1 MNRKFTLLI
10 FLICLV
16 PIASAQVIKSF
27 TQRVSPY
34 SDNKTIYNLRG
45 DFMMI
50 GNTNLTLENYY
61 DGGNNSQEMVYVD
74 VDNDPN
80 TWNSSS
86 ATLEY
91 YSGNE
96 GYGQVK
102 PECTKIVYA
111 GLYWIGRAHNG
122 TSPTIFTV
130 TKNGR
135 TKSFNKHKVLF
146 KHSGDSYH
154 DVTAQ
159 NSEIYFPTNSQDYIY
174 SGYADVT
181 EYVRQKGAGEYFVAD
196 IALNEGRGGSA
207 GYFGGWGLIVIYENS
222 KMKWRDI
229 TIFDGYAFI
238 KSPNAGHQYI
248 SYELPVSGFRTAQ
261 NGDIGMK
268 LGIIAGEGDR
278 SISGDYFEI
287 QKYNTHNWVKLKHT
301 GNSENNFFNGT
312 IPGTNPRNP
321 RKTNNTGI
329 DIAMFNINNAG
340 NSIITNNQTSTKFK
354 YGTNQDTYVI
364 SCIAMAVDA
373 YVPDVQGH
381 ISITTTGGAS
391 YTPGSQIK
399 PGQEIEYELKLTNP
413 SEERILG
420 ASIDIPIPYTAELVS
435 YSATYSTS
443 YNFPEASLA
452 VIDTLGA
459 KMLRWKIG
467 TLPKAGNTQL
477 AALKFKLKATTN
489 CFFLVDRD
497 NCQPKVL
504 LEGKIKGKGENS
516 GRSFGDIKFISG
528 YKDGNCQNEPIYSP
542 LSIDI
547 DAADFVNKKC
557 PQEPQGSTVTK
568 TFEFCETP
576 GVNLYD
582 TISKIFPPVTK
593 FYSNYIFDNT
603 DGVQVAK
610 PAPGATE
617 YTHDNDFPAD
627 ASKISQS
634 GTSYYAIPFGA
645 SACRWEIKI
654 IIRSCN
660 YWVGE
665 ETTDWGT
672 TRNWSK
678 RRTPKTNEDIVFS
691 TIANNGKD
699 AKRNLVLDR
708 DRTITKL
715 VNETNFATII
725 PAGKSLKVKESIVG
739 SETSDKA
746 NKILIHSAAT
756 TPNGTLIVLGQP
768 TSSPVYATVEMYSKA
783 EKLHTPITWED
794 NIPGSPTNGQTFTS
808 SYRWQYFGVP
818 VESVQA
824 DPTFYGA
831 YIRKYEEKYNGD
843 NKKFFQKWKD
853 VRNSDNLTAFAGYEI
868 TQQSHETYT
877 IKGKLNL
884 GDIILTLTRK
894 APAITT
900 YKGLELTLKHYGLGY
915 NLFGNSYTAAI
926 KINQIKFPNTA
937 VEKTV
942 YIYNTGTFSEWAF
955 NKDNHDND
963 NPGEY
968 IVVPSNVGHIMGV
981 DQIPSMQGFML
992 KFKPSQTKFNKNDEH
1007 VTFNYNK
1014 IVSNDKPQR
1023 IIGVRNGSEEAG
1035 YLKVKLEGKTSADVL
1050 WMIETPEATDNFD
1063 DGYDGSKLVGLSS
1076 SAAIFAQEED
1086 NNLQVKSSNSIIDK
1100 AFCFQANKDKKY
1112 KLTIVKSNLD
1122 KYADLQLLDLKT
1134 KTLTPVGRDT
1144 TVYSFTSEDNGDID
1158 KRFMFVNHKT
1168 PTDIYDESS
1177 VDFLDAYLTDNNT
1190 LVINNMTV
1198 SEGIMSIL
1206 DAAGS
1211 TVATGKTP
1219 IGFSKI
1225 PVNLS
1230 AGVYVVAIKAGK
1242 KTKNV
1247 KIVIR

>member
-1 MNRKFTLLI
+1 MNRKFTLLVL
-10 FLICLV
+10 LICLISGSV
-16 PIASAQVIKSF
+16 SAQVMKPF
-27 TQRVSPY
+27 KPRKSPY
-34 SDNKTIYNLRG
+34 LDNKPIISLRG
-45 DFMMI
+45 DFQMI
-50 GNTNLTLENYY
+50 GNTNMTLRNYS
-61 DGGNNSQEMVYVD
+61 DNGNNAQYMVYVD
-74 VDNDPN
+74 KDGDPS
-80 TWNSSS
+80 TLNSSS
-86 ATLEY
+86 ATLVY
-91 YSGNE
+91 PTGTE
-96 GYGQVK
+96 GYGAIDPK
-102 PECTKIVYA
+102 CTSVVYA
-111 GLYWIGRAHNG
+111 GLYWMGRAHNS
-122 TSPTIFTV
+122 SPSNNQFTV
-130 TKNGR
+130 NG
-135 TKSFNKHKVLF
+135 KSLDKLKVRF
-146 KHSGDSYH
+146 KHIGDSYH

-159 NSEIYFPTNSQDYIY
+159 NSNIYFPTNSEDFIY

-207 GYFGGWGLIVIYENS
+207 GYFGGWGLIVVYENS

-229 TIFDGYAFI
+229 TIFDGYA
-238 KSPNAGHQYI
+238 YI
-248 SYELPVSGFRTAQ
+248 YGPSKADYELPVSGFRTAQ
-261 NGDIGMK
+261 KGHIDMR
-268 LGIIAGEGDR
+268 LGIIAGEGDVDIDR
-278 SISGDYFEI
+278 DYFQI
-287 QKYNTHNWVKLKHT
+287 QKHGGGWEYLKHD
-301 GNSENNFFNGT
+301 NNDKNNFFNSS
-312 IPGTNPRNP
+312 IPASNPRNP
-321 RKTNNTGI
+321 KLKNNTGI
-329 DIAMFNINNAG
+329 DIAMFKINNAG
-340 NSIITNNQTSTKFK
+340 NTIIANNQTSTKFR
-354 YGTNQDTYVI
+354 YGSRQDTYVI
-364 SCIAMAVDA
+364 SCIAMSVDA

-381 ISITTTGGAS
+381 IFITATGGVG
-391 YTPGSQIK
+391 YTPGSPVL
-399 PGQEIEYELKLTNP
+399 PGQEIEYELKITNP
-413 SEERILG
+413 SEEKILG
-420 ASIDIPIPYTAELVS
+420 VSMDIPIPYTAEIVPGS
-435 YSATYSTS
+435 YIATYSEPPYS
-443 YNFPEASLA
+443 FPKKWLG
-452 VIDTLGA
+452 VVDTLGA
-459 KMLRWKIG
+459 KILRWKIG
-467 TLPKAGNTQL
+467 DLPKAGTTQL
-477 AALKFKLKATTN
+477 AKLKFKLKATKN
-489 CFFLVDRD
+489 CFYLVDRD
-497 NCQPKVL
+497 NCMPKVQ
-504 LEGKIKGKGENS
+504 LEGKISGKGEMS
-516 GRSFGDIKFISG
+516 GKNFSDIKFISG
-528 YKDGNCQNEPIYSP
+528 YEDGDCQNKPIYAP
-542 LSIDI
+542 LSIKI
-547 DAADFVNKKC
+547 DAADFVNKNC
-557 PQEPQGSTVTK
+557 PQKPHGGTVTRQ
-568 TFEFCETP
+568 FEFCEVP
-576 GVNLYD
+576 GINIHD
-582 TISKIFPPVTK
+582 SIAKIFPPISK
-593 FYSNYIFDNT
+593 FYNKVIFDNVG
-603 DGVQVAK
+603 GVQVAK

-617 YTHDNDFPAD
+617 YTHSNDFPKSSAD
-627 ASKISQS
+627 I
-634 GTSYYAIPFGA
+634 GTKKYYVIPFG
-645 SACRWEIKI
+645 SSSCRWEIEI
-654 IIRSCN
+654 QIRPCN
-660 YWVGE
+660 YWVGSNS
-665 ETTDWGT
+665 TDWGT
-672 TRNWSK
+672 NSNWTKTRV
-678 RRTPKTNEDIVFS
+678 PKNTEDVVFATITNS
-691 TIANNGKD
+691 GKN
-699 AKRNLVLDR
+699 AVKNLVLDQ
-708 DRTITKL
+708 DRTISKL

-843 NKKFFQKWKD
+843 NKKFFQKWKE

-894 APAITT
+894 APEITT

-1050 WMIETPEATDNFD
+1050 WLIETPEATDNFD

-1230 AGVYVVAIKAGK
+1230 SGVYVVAIKAGK

>member
-1 MNRKFTLLI
+1 MNRKFTLLVL
-10 FLICLV
+10 LIYLISATV
-16 PIASAQVIKSF
+16 SAQVMKPF
-27 TQRVSPY
+27 EPRKSPY
-34 SDNKTIYNLRG
+34 LDNKPIISLRG
-45 DFMMI
+45 DFQMI
-50 GNTNLTLENYY
+50 GNTNLTLRNYSHN
-61 DGGNNSQEMVYVD
+61 GNNSQHMKYVD
-74 VDNDPN
+74 IDGDNS
-80 TWNSSS
+80 TVNSSS
-86 ATLEY
+86 ATLVY
-91 YSGNE
+91 PTGNE
-96 GYGQVK
+96 GSGTIA
-102 PECTKIVYA
+102 PACTNVVYA
-111 GLYWIGRAHNG
+111 GLYWMGRAHNS
-122 TSPTIFTV
+122 SPSHNQFTV
-130 TKNGR
+130 NG
-135 TKSFNKHKVLF
+135 KPLDKLKVRF
-146 KHSGDSYH
+146 KHSGDTYR

-159 NSEIYFPTNSQDYIY
+159 NSEIYFPTTTQDFIY
-174 SGYADVT
+174 TGYADVT

-196 IALNEGRGGSA
+196 IALTEGKTNGGA
-207 GYFGGWGLIVIYENS
+207 GYFGGWGLIVVYENS

-238 KSPNAGHQYI
+238 NTIQGVDKNYT
-248 SYELPVSGFRTAQ
+248 LDVSGFRTAQ
-261 NGDIGMK
+261 KGHIDMR

-278 SISGDYFEI
+278 TIPGDYFEI
-287 QKYNTHNWVKLKHT
+287 QKRNTNEWERLKHN
-301 GNSENNFFNGT
+301 GNDDNNFFNSS
-312 IPGTNPRNP
+312 IPAPNQRNP
-321 RKTNNTGI
+321 KLKNNTGI
-329 DIAMFNINNAG
+329 DIAMFRINNQNNA
-340 NSIITNNQTSTKFK
+340 IINNKQTSTRFR
-354 YGTNQDTYVI
+354 YGSRQDTYVI
-364 SCIAMAVDA
+364 SCIAMSVDA

-381 ISITTTGGAS
+381 IFITATGGVG
-391 YTPGSQIK
+391 YTPGTPVL
-399 PGQEIEYELKLTNP
+399 PGQEIEYELKITNP
-413 SEERILG
+413 SEEKILG
-420 ASIDIPIPYTAELVS
+420 VSMDIPIPYTAEIVPGS
-435 YSATYSTS
+435 YVATYSHLYS
-443 YNFPEASLA
+443 FPHKHLS
-452 VIDTLGA
+452 VVDTAGA
-459 KMLRWKIG
+459 KILRWKIG
-467 TLPKAGNTQL
+467 DLPKAGNTEL
-477 AALKFKLKATTN
+477 AKLKFKLKATKN
-489 CFFLVDRD
+489 CFYLVDRD
-497 NCQPKVL
+497 NCLPKVQ
-504 LEGKIKGKGENS
+504 LEGKISGKGEMS
-516 GRSFGDIKFISG
+516 GKNFSDIKFISG
-528 YKDGNCQNEPIYSP
+528 YEDGNCHNKPIYAP
-542 LSIDI
+542 LSINI
-547 DAADFVNKKC
+547 NATDFVNKTC
-557 PQEPQGSTVTK
+557 PQEPKGQVTRR
-568 TFEFCETP
+568 FLFCETP
-576 GVNLYD
+576 GINIHD
-582 TISKIFPPVTK
+582 SIAKIFPPVSK
-593 FYSNYIFDNT
+593 FYNNVIFDNIG
-603 DGVQVAK
+603 GVQVAK
-610 PAPGATE
+610 PAPGAIE
-617 YTHDNDFPAD
+617 YTHTNDFPKSSVD
-627 ASKISQS
+627 I
-634 GTSYYAIPFGA
+634 GTKKYFVIPFG
-645 SACRWEIKI
+645 SSSCRWEIEI
-654 IIRSCN
+654 DIRPCN
-660 YWVGE
+660 YWVGSSS
-665 ETTDWGT
+665 TDWGT
-672 TRNWSK
+672 NSNWTKTRV
-678 RRTPKTNEDIVFS
+678 PKNTEDVVFA
-691 TIANNGKD
+691 TTANSGKN
-699 AKRNLVLDR
+699 AVKNLVLDQ

-715 VNETNFATII
+715 VNETNFATVI

-794 NIPGSPTNGQTFTS
+794 NIPGSPTNGQKFTS

-894 APAITT
+894 APAIIT

-1023 IIGVRNGSEEAG
+1023 IGVRNGSEEAG

-1050 WMIETPEATDNFD
+1050 WLIETPEATDNFD

-1112 KLTIVKSNLD
+1112 QLTIVKSNLD

-1144 TVYSFTSEDNGDID
+1144 TVYSFISEDNGDID

-1225 PVNLS
+1225 PINLS
-1230 AGVYVVAIKAGK
+1230 SGVYVVAIKAGK

>member
-1 MNRKFTLLI
+1 M
-10 FLICLV
+10 
-16 PIASAQVIKSF
+16 
-27 TQRVSPY
+27 
-34 SDNKTIYNLRG
+34 
-45 DFMMI
+45 
-50 GNTNLTLENYY
+50 
-61 DGGNNSQEMVYVD
+61 
-74 VDNDPN
+74 
-80 TWNSSS
+80 
-86 ATLEY
+86 
-91 YSGNE
+91 
-96 GYGQVK
+96 
-102 PECTKIVYA
+102 
-111 GLYWIGRAHNG
+111 
-122 TSPTIFTV
+122 
-130 TKNGR
+130 
-135 TKSFNKHKVLF
+135 
-146 KHSGDSYH
+146 
-154 DVTAQ
+154 
-159 NSEIYFPTNSQDYIY
+159 
-174 SGYADVT
+174 
-181 EYVRQKGAGEYFVAD
+181 
-196 IALNEGRGGSA
+196 
-207 GYFGGWGLIVIYENS
+207 
-222 KMKWRDI
+222 
-229 TIFDGYAFI
+229 
-238 KSPNAGHQYI
+238 
-248 SYELPVSGFRTAQ
+248 
-261 NGDIGMK
+261 
-268 LGIIAGEGDR
+268 
-278 SISGDYFEI
+278 
-287 QKYNTHNWVKLKHT
+287 
-301 GNSENNFFNGT
+301 
-312 IPGTNPRNP
+312 
-321 RKTNNTGI
+321 
-329 DIAMFNINNAG
+329 
-340 NSIITNNQTSTKFK
+340 
-354 YGTNQDTYVI
+354 
-364 SCIAMAVDA
+364 
-373 YVPDVQGH
+373 
-381 ISITTTGGAS
+381 
-391 YTPGSQIK
+391 
-399 PGQEIEYELKLTNP
+399 
-413 SEERILG
+413 
-420 ASIDIPIPYTAELVS
+420 
-435 YSATYSTS
+435 
-443 YNFPEASLA
+443 
-452 VIDTLGA
+452 
-459 KMLRWKIG
+459 
-467 TLPKAGNTQL
+467 
-477 AALKFKLKATTN
+477 
-489 CFFLVDRD
+489 
-497 NCQPKVL
+497 
-504 LEGKIKGKGENS
+504 
-516 GRSFGDIKFISG
+516 
-528 YKDGNCQNEPIYSP
+528 
-542 LSIDI
+542 
-547 DAADFVNKKC
+547 
-557 PQEPQGSTVTK
+557 
-568 TFEFCETP
+568 
-576 GVNLYD
+576 
-582 TISKIFPPVTK
+582 
-593 FYSNYIFDNT
+593 
-603 DGVQVAK
+603 
-610 PAPGATE
+610 
-617 YTHDNDFPAD
+617 
-627 ASKISQS
+627 
-634 GTSYYAIPFGA
+634 
-645 SACRWEIKI
+645 
-654 IIRSCN
+654 
-660 YWVGE
+660 
-665 ETTDWGT
+665 
-672 TRNWSK
+672 
-678 RRTPKTNEDIVFS
+678 
-691 TIANNGKD
+691 
-699 AKRNLVLDR
+699 
-708 DRTITKL
+708 
-715 VNETNFATII
+715 NETNFATVI

-756 TPNGTLIVLGQP
+756 TPNGTLIVFGQP

-794 NIPGSPTNGQTFTS
+794 NIPGSPTNGQKFTS

-894 APAITT
+894 APAIIT

-1023 IIGVRNGSEEAG
+1023 IGVRNGSEEAG

-1050 WMIETPEATDNFD
+1050 WLIETPEATDNFD

-1112 KLTIVKSNLD
+1112 QLTIVKSNLD

-1134 KTLTPVGRDT
+1134 KTLTPIGRDT

-1206 DAAGS
+1206 GAAGS

-1225 PVNLS
+1225 PINLS
-1230 AGVYVVAIKAGK
+1230 SGVYVVAIKAGK

>member
-16 PIASAQVIKSF
+16 PTASAQVVKNF

-45 DFMMI
+45 DLMMI
-50 GNTNLTLENYY
+50 GNTNLTLKNYS
-61 DGGNNSQEMVYVD
+61 DNGNNSQEMVYVD

-102 PECTKIVYA
+102 SECTKIVYA

-122 TSPTIFTV
+122 TSPTTFTI
-130 TKNGR
+130 TKKGK
-135 TKSFNKHKVLF
+135 TKTFNKNKIRF
-146 KHSGDSYH
+146 KHNGSTYTE
-154 DVTAQ
+154 VTAQ
-159 NSEIYFPTNSQDYIY
+159 NMQIYFPTNEYEYIY
-174 SGYADVT
+174 TGYADVT
-181 EYVRQKGAGEYFVAD
+181 EYVRTHGKGEYTVAD
-196 IALNEGRGGSA
+196 MALTEGRGGSA

-238 KSPNAGHQYI
+238 KSPNAGHQDM

-278 SISGDYFEI
+278 SIYGDYFEI
-287 QKYNTHNWVKLKHT
+287 QQHNTHNWVKLKHT

-452 VIDTLGA
+452 VVDTLGA

-715 VNETNFATII
+715 VNETNFATVI

-794 NIPGSPTNGQTFTS
+794 NIPGSPTNGQKFTS

-884 GDIILTLTRK
+884 GNIILTLTRK
-894 APAITT
+894 APAIIT

-1023 IIGVRNGSEEAG
+1023 IGVRNGSEEAG

-1050 WMIETPEATDNFD
+1050 WLIETPEATDNFD

-1112 KLTIVKSNLD
+1112 QLTIVKSNLD

-1134 KTLTPVGRDT
+1134 KTLTPIGRDT

-1206 DAAGS
+1206 GAAGS

-1225 PVNLS
+1225 PINLS
-1230 AGVYVVAIKAGK
+1230 SGVYVVAIKAGK